1 MNVKKKILITG
12 GKVHDV
18 GYRLFLMREVRK
30 LGIPNHYAENVTAG
44 GKQIVEVFIG
54 GDEKQYTAFV
64 NFIKENYPPKAKVSE
79 VKETSE
85 IPDRVMP
92 VDEYDK
98 LLSAEQQ
105 DTIVQSGLELLDKQD
120 QALGK
125 QDKMLD
131 KQDKTLEKQDKTLD
145 KQDKMLEKQDKM
157 LEKQDKMLEKQDK
170 MLEKQDKTL
179 NVLSD
184 IKSDTSQIRADTSQI
199 KSDTS
204 QIRSDTSQI
213 RADTSGIPG
222 IDSNTGEMKETLAFG
237 MSEIITI
244 KRE

>member
-1 MNVKKKILITG
+1 MKKKILITG

-131 KQDKTLEKQDKTLD
+131 KQDK
-145 KQDKMLEKQDKM
+145 
-157 LEKQDKMLEKQDK
+157 

-184 IKSDTSQIRADTSQI
+184 IKSDTSQIR
-199 KSDTS
+199 
-204 QIRSDTSQI
+204 SDTSQI
-213 RADTSGIPG
+213 RADTSGIPV
-222 IDSNTGEMKETLAFG
+222 IESNTSEMKETLAFG

-244 KRE
+244 KREQSVMKKDIAKIKKALHMVCESK

>member
-170 MLEKQDKTL
+170 TL

-184 IKSDTSQIRADTSQI
+184 IKSGTSQIRADTSQI

>member
-145 KQDKMLEKQDKM
+145 KQDKMLEKQDK
-157 LEKQDKMLEKQDK
+157 
-170 MLEKQDKTL
+170 TL

-184 IKSDTSQIRADTSQI
+184 I

-213 RADTSGIPG
+213 RADTSRIPV
-222 IDSNTGEMKETLAFG
+222 IESNTSEMKETLAFG

>member
-30 LGIPNHYAENVTAG
+30 LGIPNHYAENVTAD

-145 KQDKMLEKQDKM
+145 KQDKMLEKQDK
-157 LEKQDKMLEKQDK
+157 
-170 MLEKQDKTL
+170 TL

-184 IKSDTSQIRADTSQI
+184 I